1 MKDFITRLS
10 GKEVN
15 KRTIESFIK
24 AGALDSLGGTRRQK
38 MMVYSDVLDE
48 VNREK
53 KQALTGQMS
62 LFDFVDEEAKESFAI
77 QYPEVGEFSSRD
89 LLMMEKE
96 VLGIYV
102 SGHPLEEDQGVL
114 KKNTNAVSS
123 DFVVDEETGKANVM
137 DNTRVVL
144 GGMVAG
150 KTIKATKTGQ
160 MMAFVTLEDMT
171 GSVEIL
177 VFPKD
182 YEQYRRYLND
192 NQKLLVSGRVSIG
205 DDPQGKLICEKM
217 VPFEDVP
224 REVWIQF
231 ATKDAFQE
239 QEQELLEVLSSWD
252 GNDGVVVFLKDTR
265 QYKRLPANRNVD
277 VSGELP
283 QLLREKYGVENVRI
297 ADKSVGLI

>member
-1 MKDFITRLS
+1 M
-10 GKEVN
+10 
-15 KRTIESFIK
+15 
-24 AGALDSLGGTRRQK
+24 
-38 MMVYSDVLDE
+38 
-48 VNREK
+48 NREK